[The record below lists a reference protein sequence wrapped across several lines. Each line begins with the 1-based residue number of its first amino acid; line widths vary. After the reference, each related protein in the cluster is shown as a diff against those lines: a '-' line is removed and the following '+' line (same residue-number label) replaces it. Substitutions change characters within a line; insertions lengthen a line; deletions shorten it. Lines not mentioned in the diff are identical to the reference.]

1 MTMES
6 LTGIHAYIEEQMKAW
21 KVPGLS
27 VAVVKNQE
35 IVMMEGYGYRNIDK
49 SLPVTSETL
58 FAIGSSTK
66 AFTALAAGILAD
78 EKILKLDT
86 PVKEYLPDFKM
97 FDPFATERITLRD
110 MLCHRS
116 GLPRHDLMWYN
127 ASLTREEIIERLRY
141 LEPNVDFRTK
151 WQYQNIMYMVAG
163 YVVGHVSRSSWEEVV
178 QKRIFRPLNM
188 TSSQFSVDKT
198 QLHHDYAMPY
208 IQIEDQ
214 ARVIPFRNI
223 DTIGPAGSINSNIKD
238 MANWVRFQINH
249 GMHDGQRLVSNEML
263 DTLHTP
269 HMVCEMTEVNENN
282 THMGSYGLGWL
293 IEPYRGLRMVSHGGN
308 IDGFTAHVAFIP
320 AEKIGVVVL
329 SNLNGTPLP
338 VFISNYIFDSLLG
351 GEVKDWSGLAL
362 GQKKEATVASEPTTN
377 NEAAPGEKQPI
388 VPLSASLLDLA
399 GTYVHAGYGEM
410 VVELVDGG
418 LRAGFNSM
426 LFPLTHQNANQ
437 FELHVT
443 VFDIKTKAT
452 FLTDSNGSVD
462 RLSVIMLFE
471 TGAKEIEFV
480 RITSR
485 TE

>member
-1 MTMES
+1 MGEVLMTMES
-6 LTGIHAYIEEQMKAW
+6 LTGIHAYRGANE
-21 KVPGLS
+21 GLEGS
-27 VAVVKNQE
+27 WVVRSGGQNQE

-223 DTIGPAGSINSNIKD
+223 DTIGPAGSINSISKI
-238 MANWVRFQINH
+238 WRI
-249 GMHDGQRLVSNEML
+249 G
-263 DTLHTP
+263 
-269 HMVCEMTEVNENN
+269 C
-282 THMGSYGLGWL
+282 
-293 IEPYRGLRMVSHGGN
+293 
-308 IDGFTAHVAFIP
+308 GF
-320 AEKIGVVVL
+320 K
-329 SNLNGTPLP
+329 
-338 VFISNYIFDSLLG
+338 
-351 GEVKDWSGLAL
+351 
-362 GQKKEATVASEPTTN
+362 
-377 NEAAPGEKQPI
+377 
-388 VPLSASLLDLA
+388 
-399 GTYVHAGYGEM
+399 
-410 VVELVDGG
+410 
-418 LRAGFNSM
+418 
-426 LFPLTHQNANQ
+426 
-437 FELHVT
+437 
-443 VFDIKTKAT
+443 
-452 FLTDSNGSVD
+452 
-462 RLSVIMLFE
+462 
-471 TGAKEIEFV
+471 
-480 RITSR
+480 
-485 TE
+485 